1 MAYVYSIFYRKLNF
15 VINIKLTFFFTLLNA
30 MCAACNMPGR
40 GGGGGYNAGY
50 DFQKGVKANRKLVL
64 TWLACPACCNKPEA
78 WLALA

>member
-1 MAYVYSIFYRKLNF
+1 MYSIFNRKLNF
-15 VINIKLTFFFTLLNA
+15 VINIKLTFFFSFFNA

-40 GGGGGYNAGY
+40 GGGGGATMPGMI
-50 DFQKGVKANRKLVL
+50 FKKGVKANRKLVL